1 LWFEFVSLI
10 YLKLGRPCR
19 PLVSVRP
26 HADAL
31 AADFV
36 VLLFTDAVLTG
47 IAAKMY
53 GRMGSMVM

>member
-1 LWFEFVSLI
+1 LI
-10 YLKLGRPCR
+10 YLKLGRPCL
-19 PLVSVRP
+19 PLFSARP

-36 VLLFTDAVLTG
+36 VLLVTDAVLTG

-53 GRMGSMVM
+53 GRMGSNW